1 MSEANRT
8 YLQMQDVDA
17 LEEQAPSV
25 RDRLLI
31 RVLFRTG
38 CRISE
43 ALGLTVEDVDFQE
56 GTITIQHLKARIV
69 FSCPY
74 CGSRLAKRHSFCP
87 GCGKQVREPS
97 EKERE
102 RRRVRTIPLDEETL
116 GMLRDYVDR
125 GGPVLQD
132 SRRLLFG
139 INRNRAWQVVRECAE
154 KAALEGVL
162 NPQTG
167 RVRGVSPHRLRD
179 AFAVMA
185 VQRDDSTDGI
195 RMLQEQLGHASIA
208 TTMRYR
214 KVAGRELKEWYERL
228 WGKRERVDGDAGKT
242 N

>member
-1 MSEANRT
+1 MSEGHKT
-8 YLQMQDVDA
+8 YLQPQDAVA
-17 LEEQAPSV
+17 LEEQASSV

-74 CGSRLAKRHSFCP
+74 CSSRLAKRHPFCP
-87 GCGKQVREPS
+87 GCGKQVREPL

-102 RRRVRTIPLDEETL
+102 RRRVRTIPLDEKTL

-132 SRRLLFG
+132 GKRVIFG
-139 INRNRAWQVVRECAE
+139 IGRSRAWQVIRECAE
-154 KAALEGVL
+154 KTGLGVL
-162 NPQTG
+162 HTPETG
-167 RVRGVSPHRLRD
+167 KGRGVSPHRLRD

-185 VQRDDSTDGI
+185 VQHDDSTDAI

-214 KVAGRELKEWYERL
+214 KVASQELKKWYQSL
-228 WGKRERVDGDAGKT
+228 WRKHSSV
-242 N
+242 